1 MNLVELQKDIVSKS
15 PKNIY
20 IFYGEEYTVL
30 EMYISKLKS
39 LFSNSYSCDSY
50 KTVQGK
56 LFGKSLFQ
64 TGKELYIIRDDKD
77 FIECESYWEEFAEKL
92 AKMDI
97 FVIFKYSSLDQRTK
111 FAKHFIDAEVEF
123 TKLQPDILKK
133 HIKKEIDV
141 SDKCCDYLIDI
152 CKSDYGRILLEI
164 DKVKNAS
171 KFYRLSDEDSF
182 KMCYNAQVFYEEP
195 EDVVYDLVDSI
206 LTRNV
211 KLVYDLLEES
221 KRRGDNPIMLLS
233 LLHTNVKAVLQV
245 QSIGNNLKGASETT
259 GLTPFQVK
267 NASKYVN
274 RYDNKELVRFI
285 KYIKYCEK
293 SAKNGTLQQEMLL
306 DYLLLNVL

>member
-1 MNLVELQKDIVSKS
+1 MNLIELQKDIVSKS

-30 EMYISKLKS
+30 EMYISKIKS

-77 FIECESYWEEFAEKL
+77 FIECESYWEEFTEKL

-111 FAKHFIDAEVEF
+111 FAKHFLDVEVEF

-141 SDKCCDYLIDI
+141 DDKCCDYLIDI

-164 DKVKNAS
+164 DKVKNAA
-171 KFYRLSDEDSF
+171 KFYRLSDKDSF

-211 KLVYDLLEES
+211 KSVYDLLEES

-259 GLTPFQVK
+259 GLTPFHVK